1 MDDVVD
7 LVVLLLNLWAF
18 KTPDAAEQ
26 ADKRRDLLLL
36 LLSLLLWL
44 FERDVSGWLPLCWF
58 EFESDESLVNCWDG
72 VSLRLLAMYLYIYI
86 VFK

>member
-26 ADKRRDLLLL
+26 ADKRRDFLLLL
-36 LLSLLLWL
+36 LLLLTEGFVSEWWL
-44 FERDVSGWLPLCWF
+44 ALCWF
-58 EFESDESLVNCWDG
+58 EFESDETLVSRCWDG
-72 VSLRLLAMYLYIYI
+72 VSLRLLAIIFLVFIY
-86 VFK
+86 